1 MHSVFA
7 GISLQNRKYSFKRN
21 TIPVPFGGVQCAF
34 QNFNWAISFFEK
46 SRFIYIYI
54 CTICIRSINDI
65 EHPSQK
71 CNMLETASIIKECS
85 FASYNRIL
93 LKKQHLENWI
103 TCVWHVYYVLFP
115 LVSPTFIYF
124 GLERQLSLEEMWS
137 VLSNSNAS
145 FESNI
150 SFISRGSCTKENNKF
165 FKDGYIYSFKRVL
178 HVCNILCSNNVSLS

>member
-1 MHSVFA
+1 MQYSKQKCSIPFLISVTFLWSNA
-7 GISLQNRKYSFKRN
+7 FCFCRNIPTKSEVFLQKKHHTSPLWGSAVCISKFQLSNILFRKVNILY
-21 TIPVPFGGVQCAF
+21 
-34 QNFNWAISFFEK
+34 
-46 SRFIYIYI
+46 IYIYI

-115 LVSPTFIYF
+115 LVSPAFIYF

-137 VLSNSNAS
+137 VLSNSNVS

-150 SFISRGSCTKENNKF
+150 SFISRGSRTK
-165 FKDGYIYSFKRVL
+165 
-178 HVCNILCSNNVSLS
+178 